1 MERDLTEL
9 ESTNDRLDREN
20 KSLQKEVRII
30 ITLLQQFFSQ
40 PLTDCVSGQI
50 DFIYSRKK
58 SVKCIAGVLSLFL
71 CLTKVTRLRNA
82 MEVKDGLIDDA
93 ASKISTQER
102 DIKRLNKDVEQFRTS
117 DNRYLFNIVTQ
128 CYFFSFFHKS
138 I

>member
-1 MERDLTEL
+1 M
-9 ESTNDRLDREN
+9 
-20 KSLQKEVRII
+20 
-30 ITLLQQFFSQ
+30 
-40 PLTDCVSGQI
+40 TDCVSGQI

-117 DNRYLFNIVTQ
+117 DNRYLFNIVT
-128 CYFFSFFHKS
+128 
-138 I
+138 